1 LDQLQPSTTP
11 FHGVPPSKR
20 VQPLRQIDLPV
31 WFGTPDNFRKETL
44 TFEVLGFR
52 GAYHAIL
59 ERLCYAEFMA
69 VPN

>member
-1 LDQLQPSTTP
+1 LDQLQSSTTP
-11 FHGVPPSKR
+11 FHGVPPSKH

-31 WFGTPDNFRKETL
+31 WFGTPDNFRKETH

>member
-11 FHGVPPSKR
+11 FHGVTPGKR
-20 VQPLRQIDLPV
+20 VQPLGQIDLLV
-31 WFGTPDNFRKETL
+31 WFGTPENFHKETL
-44 TFEVLGFR
+44 TFEVVRFR

-59 ERLCYAEFMA
+59 GQSCYAKFMA